1 MNSTQD
7 FPDHR
12 YRQVVEL
19 SLDSIKEI
27 ALDGRVRFVN
37 AHGLAR
43 VAFVDAASVVGL
55 PWVSLWP
62 KRFRPRVRQALAA
75 AERGESQQFE
85 TECTNADGQLQSWLV
100 STSPLRNAD
109 GRIEGV
115 LAVNRDITERR
126 QSQLALRTLNQ
137 TLQARTESA
146 IHHVEPAAA
155 ATHDQVRAEAHSPS
169 IEVELD
175 IARAAQRLAER
186 VAERAQE
193 GDAVGQLLAGVVHD
207 LNNVLQTAGAAIDVV
222 QSRGALGEADQKI
235 LRMAETALQQGSV
248 MAQRLLGFARK
259 HPYAPERVELNALV
273 ARLLPLLQQAAGAA
287 VSVEW
292 ETTTCDSAVLADP
305 HTLERALLNL
315 VINARDVCAVRGRV
329 CITVATR
336 TLADVDAAGRRAG
349 DYVTLSVQDNGS
361 GIAPEIRD
369 QLFDAYFTTKPA
381 GKGTGLGL
389 AQVDGAVRQAD
400 GYIEV
405 QSMPG
410 QGACFTL
417 GFPAAEPTGC

>member
-1 MNSTQD
+1 ML
-7 FPDHR
+7 P
-12 YRQVVEL
+12 
-19 SLDSIKEI
+19 
-27 ALDGRVRFVN
+27 N
-37 AHGLAR
+37 A
-43 VAFVDAASVVGL
+43 
-55 PWVSLWP
+55 
-62 KRFRPRVRQALAA
+62 
-75 AERGESQQFE
+75 
-85 TECTNADGQLQSWLV
+85 
-100 STSPLRNAD
+100 
-109 GRIEGV
+109 
-115 LAVNRDITERR
+115 
-126 QSQLALRTLNQ
+126 
-137 TLQARTESA
+137 
-146 IHHVEPAAA
+146 
-155 ATHDQVRAEAHSPS
+155 
-169 IEVELD
+169 
-175 IARAAQRLAER
+175 
-186 VAERAQE
+186 
-193 GDAVGQLLAGVVHD
+193 
-207 LNNVLQTAGAAIDVV
+207 
-222 QSRGALGEADQKI
+222 SR
-235 LRMAETALQQGSV
+235 
-248 MAQRLLGFARK
+248 
-259 HPYAPERVELNALV
+259 LNALV
-273 ARLLPLLQQAAGAA
+273 ERLLPLLQQAAGAA

-336 TLADVDAAGRRAG
+336 TLADVEAAGRRAG

-417 GFPAAEPTGC
+417 GFPAAEPSGS